1 MNLKTGACQEQALDA
16 QRNVEFPTFN
26 AAFTGRRTRFGYLC
40 DQREDVVLQWPGLR
54 KYDLDSGQMLSA
66 WGDDAQHSGYSEP
79 WFGAADPPQ
88 SEDHGYLIAFQW
100 NAATQRQTLDVFDA
114 RDLAPGPVAQVLI
127 PRHVPTGFH
136 GCWIAAHRITGWA
149 AR

>member
-1 MNLKTGACQEQALDA
+1 M
-16 QRNVEFPTFN
+16 
-26 AAFTGRRTRFGYLC
+26 
-40 DQREDVVLQWPGLR
+40 LQWPGLR

-114 RDLAPGPVAQVLI
+114 RDLSPGPVAQVLI